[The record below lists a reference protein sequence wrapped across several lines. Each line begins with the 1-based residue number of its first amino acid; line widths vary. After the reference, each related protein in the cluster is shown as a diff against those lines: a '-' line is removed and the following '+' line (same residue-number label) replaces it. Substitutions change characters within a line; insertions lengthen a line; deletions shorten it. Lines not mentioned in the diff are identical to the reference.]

1 MKSLPALIVV
11 LAVLPVYVLRLD
23 GAAGMMGDDAWY
35 VMLAK
40 ALAEGQG
47 YQLMNSP
54 VAGILPGYPPGF
66 PALLS
71 LVFQIRPSFPE
82 NVWLL
87 KSISMVAMFGV
98 AWLTY
103 FYLHEQRQ
111 LPRHLSACAAAAVA
125 TTPALVFLATSTVMS
140 ECVFTLAQL
149 AAVVVAHRAVSGS
162 PEHEWRWLVLAA
174 LFAAAAVL
182 IRSAGI
188 AVASAVFLFL
198 IRQHLWQ
205 RAAGFA
211 TVVALCLVPWFGYA
225 RAHRPTPAHQEIH
238 RGSIVYGYAD
248 QFWMRWAGSPSSGR
262 ITTAE
267 ISDRVARNTIDV
279 FGRSIGGVFAASML
293 RGPEESGE
301 EVLSLGGN
309 VGWTFVGMG
318 TPVNLLL
325 SFTLSAIVVWGF
337 FRTARQKATVAE
349 YVVLISL
356 ALTLVWPFY
365 TFRFVLPLAPF
376 LYFYLVQGIRVNLP
390 VVRIVLL
397 TVVGLNLYDHAG
409 YVLSV
414 RSNPER
420 VDWIARFA
428 EVDSTLT
435 WMRSHLDRDAT
446 VAATNPALV
455 HLRTGHKTITLDT
468 LTESWDMW
476 RSRGARY
483 LACLVPRELPSRARG
498 PYTVLYE
505 ASDAPSRAWVIEID

>member
-1 MKSLPALIVV
+1 M
-11 LAVLPVYVLRLD
+11 LAVLPIYVLRLD
-23 GAAGMMGDDAWY
+23 AAAGMMGDDAWY

-47 YQLMNSP
+47 YQLINSP

-87 KSISMVAMFGV
+87 KSLSIVAMSGV
-98 AWLTY
+98 TWLTY
-103 FYLHEQRQ
+103 FHLHTQRQ

-140 ECVFTLAQL
+140 ECVFMLAQL
-149 AAVVVAHRAVSGS
+149 AAVVVAHRAVSDS
-162 PEHEWRWLVLAA
+162 RAHEWRWLVGAA
-174 LFAAAAVL
+174 LIAAAAVL
-182 IRSAGI
+182 IRSAGV
-188 AVASAVFLFL
+188 AVVAAVLL
-198 IRQHLWQ
+198 LLMRQRLWK

-211 TVVALCLVPWFGYA
+211 AVVALCLVPWLAYA
-225 RAHRPTPAHQEIH
+225 RAHRPTPAQQDIH

-279 FGRSIGGVFAASML
+279 FGRSIGGIFASSML

-301 EVLSLGGN
+301 EVLSLGAN

-318 TPVNLLL
+318 TPANVFL
-325 SFTLSAIVVWGF
+325 SFTLSAVVVWGF
-337 FRTARQKATVAE
+337 VRTARRKATVAE

-365 TFRFVLPLAPF
+365 TFRFVLPLGPF
-376 LYFYLVQGIRVNLP
+376 LYFYFVQGVRVTLP
-390 VVRIVLL
+390 VARIVLL
-397 TVVGLNLYDHAG
+397 TLVGLNLYDHAG
-409 YVLSV
+409 YLLRA

-420 VDWIARFA
+420 VDWIARFT

-446 VAATNPALV
+446 IAATNPALV

-476 RSRGARY
+476 RGRGARY
-483 LACLVPRELPSRARG
+483 IACLVPRELPSRARG

-505 ASDAPSRAWVIEID
+505 ASDAASRAWVIEID